1 MDVIKRN
8 FFALLKAG
16 AFGETHSVEPMSAHK
31 WRKLFAVMGVHEVVP
46 YAWAGYN
53 KQQLPFVQHVPK
65 NIIHDLRNCQH
76 AASTHKYESAQLSNG
91 LLNKRLNNIR
101 NNEPHA
107 IDTST
112 ETVHVLNIIVHNIET
127 MLNKGVVLRGIVDL
141 GIYLRTMGHKI
152 DFIKL
157 ENWLT
162 KLHVETLAQFQ
173 GSILI
178 QLLGFDTDEVP
189 FTGRVMT
196 DAKNVT
202 LKAVERTVKD
212 TSYKWDFKQ
221 NKSPWVQVNSQA
233 IKQSMCRSFHYLLYA
248 PIETI
253 SNLTY
258 KFAKN
263 LSELEE

>member
-1 MDVIKRN
+1 MHIIYRN
-8 FFALLKAG
+8 LFTKLRIDNFQTQERL
-16 AFGETHSVEPMSAHK
+16 EPMSRFK
-31 WRKLFAVMGVHEVVP
+31 IRKLMAIMKHIADMP
-46 YAWAGYN
+46 AGE
-53 KQQLPFVQHVPK
+53 
-65 NIIHDLRNCQH
+65 I
-76 AASTHKYESAQLSNG
+76 ALSNPI
-91 LLNKRLNNIR
+91 LNRRLKKIQR
-101 NNEPHA
+101 EEPHA

-189 FTGRVMT
+189 FTRRVMT
-196 DAKNVT
+196 DAKSVT

-233 IKQSMCRSFHYLLYA
+233 IKQSMRRSFHYLLYA

>member
-157 ENWLT
+157 ENW
-162 KLHVETLAQFQ
+162 
-173 GSILI
+173 
-178 QLLGFDTDEVP
+178 
-189 FTGRVMT
+189 RVMT

-233 IKQSMCRSFHYLLYA
+233 IKQSMRRSFHYLLYA

>member
-178 QLLGFDTDEVP
+178 AVFGFEKDEID
-189 FTGRVMT
+189 F
-196 DAKNVT
+196 
-202 LKAVERTVKD
+202 VKKEEPVA
-212 TSYKWDFKQ
+212 YKLT
-221 NKSPWVQVNSQA
+221 
-233 IKQSMCRSFHYLLYA
+233 IK
-248 PIETI
+248 II
-253 SNLTY
+253 SN
-258 KFAKN
+258 FF
-263 LSELEE
+263 